1 MILIK
6 YILNKNII
14 IISIF
19 FVILLTKITLLD
31 ILSSI
36 WQILSMFFSG
46 LVPMIMAII
55 AYFLKQWWS
64 FKKTYKESLLKCLW
78 TVKQNTSFLDLIK
91 LNNMDRNLII
101 EKLELIPPY
110 LEDYSYF
117 VDNSLRKHLIFY
129 NTQIIKLKVSQ
140 QHNEKDFSNIS
151 LLQTSTIQII
161 DGYINLVD
169 KVFNNPLSFFTL
181 PHIIKFITN
190 KFFKH
195 PSNNKHK

>member
-6 YILNKNII
+6 YILKKNII
-14 IISIF
+14 ILSIF

-36 WQILSMFFSG
+36 WQILSMFFNG
-46 LVPMIMAII
+46 LIPMIVAII

-78 TVKQNTSFLDLIK
+78 TVKQNNSFLNLIK
-91 LNNMDRNLII
+91 LNNMDRNLLI

-110 LEDYSYF
+110 LENYYYII
-117 VDNSLRKHLIFY
+117 DNPLRETLISY
-129 NTQIIKLKVSQ
+129 NTQIIKLKVSK

-181 PHIIKFITN
+181 PHIIEFITN

-195 PSNNKHK
+195 PSKNKHK